1 MLYKV
6 SNSEKL
12 LKDYNDLLQIVKQR
26 WMSSDLKFLKM
37 NKSKASRVLNDKQ
50 IDFLVLSEM
59 ASICGIDCNFGF
71 IDR

>member
-12 LKDYNDLLQIVKQR
+12 LSDYSDLLQIVKQR
-26 WMSSDLKFLKM
+26 WVASDLKFLKM

-50 IDFLVLSEM
+50 IDFLTLSEM
-59 ASICGIDCNFGF
+59 ASICGIDCNFKF